1 MNANKNEKLSQQ
13 DEDSESQKDLTGKVG
28 VRLERPEK
36 STTSPWSS
44 VKRLLR
50 IG

>member
-1 MNANKNEKLSQQ
+1 MNSNVRITQQ
-13 DEDSESQKDLTGKVG
+13 EEDSRTQTELTGKVG
-28 VRLERPEK
+28 VRLSRPEK
-36 STTSPWSS
+36 SSTSPWAT